1 MANSEKTEPGTA
13 HRREEA
19 RKEGQVARGRD
30 LPGAVGLLAAIAVMA
45 WCSGG
50 GVAQWRRLMAAL
62 LQQAT
67 TPGLLIGWQQFRT
80 TFLLTL
86 EWSAAMAA
94 AAWICGTAVAFQGG
108 FVFSGKALAKLS
120 RLSPVEN
127 VKNIFSPA
135 TLSKTA
141 KSIIPA
147 GVMAWL
153 TWSVLAGSWNQ
164 LVQSGSMSVPE
175 ALAWTVKLCMAM
187 AWRGGLVLLLWSGID
202 YILQRRQHEQS
213 LKMTKQEVKEDNKET
228 QGNPETKGRIRRIQ
242 RQMARRRMM
251 REVPHATVVIV
262 NPTEYAVALRYD
274 PAVMAA
280 PVVVAKGR
288 NLVAA
293 RIRFLAVR
301 SGVPIVED
309 RPLARALYGYVEI
322 GAPIPGRLYTAVA
335 EILAFLHRQAR
346 WRTGS

>member
-45 WCSGG
+45 WGSSG

-67 TPGLLIGWQQFRT
+67 TPGLLIGWQQFRS

-164 LVQSGSMSVPE
+164 LIQSGSMSVPE

-187 AWRGGLVLLLWSGID
+187 AWRGGLVLLIWSGAD
-202 YILQRRQHEQS
+202 YLLQRFQHEQS

-228 QGNPETKGRIRRIQ
+228 QGNPETRGRVRRIQ

-251 REVPHATVVIV
+251 RDVPLASVVIV

-346 WRTGS
+346 WRAG

>member
-45 WCSGG
+45 WGSSG

-67 TPGLLIGWQQFRT
+67 TPGLLIGWQQFRS

-164 LVQSGSMSVPE
+164 LIQSGSMSVPE

-187 AWRGGLVLLLWSGID
+187 AWRGGLVLLIWSGAD
-202 YILQRRQHEQS
+202 YLLQRLQHEQS

-228 QGNPETKGRIRRIQ
+228 QGNPETRGRVRRIQ

-251 REVPHATVVIV
+251 RDVPLASVVIV

-346 WRTGS
+346 WRAG